1 METTYYTLTSREVI
15 ISGDGVA
22 QAAGGAPE
30 RQVVLLRTAANTA
43 SAPARADNVID
54 LAAWRSARE
63 EEARLEEEW
72 YGGVDEAPAQPAPAQ
87 PSERRAAGRR
97 AAGDAVGG
105 RHHGGAHGPD
115 ASGVTTVRHEAPA
128 RKIPRRSFCILY
140 TSKTFAHLFSP
151 PSDEGSE
158 AAGAGVNDMPGA
170 CQSRAVT
177 EP

>member
-54 LAAWRSARE
+54 LAAWKSARE

-87 PSERRAAGRR
+87 PR
-97 AAGDAVGG
+97 
-105 RHHGGAHGPD
+105 
-115 ASGVTTVRHEAPA
+115 
-128 RKIPRRSFCILY
+128 PRRSHR
-140 TSKTFAHLFSP
+140 S
-151 PSDEGSE
+151 
-158 AAGAGVNDMPGA
+158 
-170 CQSRAVT
+170 AVLLGGELLAT
-177 EP
+177 LSVVGTMAVLMARMLLV